1 MSNRLNKNAVIAKSL
16 LELAQ
21 AKSDLGDF
29 AYKLAARSL
38 ETHLDELSQI
48 SLTSQTNP
56 AFEMLDLRI
65 IARHLK
71 TGSAPLD
78 LVAKLSEEMRKTL
91 GYAALRLMQGGI
103 KRKRIPKD
111 LYKELDLRLVTLL
124 PGSSRFIISAAANR
138 DLFDDGLSKG
148 AIERMFMVLS
158 SMGKG
163 GDFLSAVNLL
173 GPSSAKSL
181 RELLKVIRA
190 NSAEAE
196 FTWKYAGDEIRT
208 WDGNRGAIDSVTAAL
223 EVTEII
229 EQEKIILTGK
239 IELLSK
245 RERIELRIAGDRLVR
260 VLFPKS
266 MLPFVSQLH
275 LEQEVTLTC
284 QVTETENPLTN
295 ESSIFYEL
303 LEIGQANTSD

>member
-1 MSNRLNKNAVIAKSL
+1 MSNSLSKRAATAKSL

-21 AKSDLGDF
+21 VKSDSGDF

-48 SLTSQTNP
+48 ELTSQTSP
-56 AFEMLDLRI
+56 AFEMLDFRIEARQLR
-65 IARHLK
+65 
-71 TGSAPLD
+71 TGSAPLE
-78 LVAKLSEEMRKTL
+78 LVARLSDEVRKTL
-91 GYAALRLMQGGI
+91 GYAALRIMQGGI
-103 KRKRIPKD
+103 RRKRVPKD
-111 LYKELDLRLVTLL
+111 LYSDLDLRLVGLL

-158 SMGKG
+158 SMGQG
-163 GDFLSAVNLL
+163 TDFLSAVNLL

-181 RELLKVIRA
+181 RELLKVIRSH
-190 NSAEAE
+190 SAEAE
-196 FTWKYAGDEIRT
+196 FTWKYAGDEVKK
-208 WDGNRGAIDSVTAAL
+208 WEGNREAIDSVTSAL
-223 EVTEII
+223 ELTEII
-229 EQEKIILTGK
+229 EQEKITLKGV

-245 RERIELRIAGDRLVR
+245 RERIELRIEGDRLVR
-260 VLFPKS
+260 VLYPKS
-266 MLPFVSQLH
+266 MLPFVSELH
-275 LEQEVTLTC
+275 LGQEVEINC

-303 LEIGQANTSD
+303 IEIMQNK

>member
-1 MSNRLNKNAVIAKSL
+1 MSNSLSKKAATAKSL

-21 AKSDLGDF
+21 AKSDSGDF

-38 ETHLDELSQI
+38 EAHLDELSQI
-48 SLTSQTNP
+48 ELTSQTSP
-56 AFEMLDLRI
+56 AFEMLDFRI
-65 IARHLK
+65 KARHLK
-71 TGSAPLD
+71 TGSAPLE
-78 LVAKLSEEMRKTL
+78 LVARLSEEIRKTL
-91 GYAALRLMQGGI
+91 GYAALRIMQGGI

-111 LYKELDLRLVTLL
+111 LYSDLDLRLAGLL

-163 GDFLSAVNLL
+163 TDFLSAVNIL

-181 RELLKVIRA
+181 RELLKIIRSH
-190 NSAEAE
+190 SAEAE
-196 FTWKYAGDEIRT
+196 FTWKYAGDEIKK
-208 WDGNRGAIDSVTAAL
+208 WEGNREAIDSVTSAL
-223 EVTEII
+223 ELTEII
-229 EQEKIILTGK
+229 EQEKITLKGK

-245 RERIELRIAGDRLVR
+245 RERIELRVEGDRLIK
-260 VLFPKS
+260 VLYPKS
-266 MLPFVSQLH
+266 MLPFVSELH
-275 LEQEVTLTC
+275 LGQEVAINC

-303 LEIGQANTSD
+303 LEIR